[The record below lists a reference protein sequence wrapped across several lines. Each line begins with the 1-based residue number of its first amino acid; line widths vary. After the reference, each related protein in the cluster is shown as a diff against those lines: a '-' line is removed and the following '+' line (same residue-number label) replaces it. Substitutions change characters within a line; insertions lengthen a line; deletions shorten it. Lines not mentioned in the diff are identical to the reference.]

1 MRFDL
6 ISAIGLIAF
15 LVFMGIFAFILQRYL
30 AHKANSGHDIYLSDL
45 DGPTYA
51 VLVGALYKNLWNV
64 RAQFD
69 ASDYDAQS
77 QKNQVNAHMSL
88 FNGMR

>member
-30 AHKANSGHDIYLSDL
+30 SHKANSGHDIYLSDL

-51 VLVGALYKNLWNV
+51 VLVGALVGGVLLFTRIFGTSERNLT
-64 RAQFD
+64 
-69 ASDYDAQS
+69 
-77 QKNQVNAHMSL
+77 L
-88 FNGMR
+88 PITMRNIKKTK